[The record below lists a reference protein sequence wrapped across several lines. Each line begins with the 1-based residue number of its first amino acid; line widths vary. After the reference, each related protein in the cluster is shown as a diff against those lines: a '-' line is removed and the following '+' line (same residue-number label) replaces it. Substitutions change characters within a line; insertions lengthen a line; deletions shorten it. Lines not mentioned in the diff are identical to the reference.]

1 MDQRESNLDEMR
13 GKSHEKGWIYYGIN
27 IWRENGKKRTGA
39 RPEKWQDLESST
51 YNNQTNISI
60 LTGNKSKI
68 IVVDLD
74 RKDEAYT
81 AKKWFE
87 ENIGPLNEEE
97 TLITETGSKGHHIYY
112 KYDERVKNNQ
122 IKNQSGSGSRKLK
135 KGETKKNC
143 FSHGS
148 VQMRQED
155 TSQLM
160 GVLQVTLRKEE
171 DDIYNSLVGNI
182 QECAKKEK
190 YRKMEG
196 TGAVYKR
203 KRAFAYELF
212 IEKPEK
218 FLNTILRG
226 NPMWL
231 SNAYN
236 IQKLS
241 LYMTK
246 YDDHNFP
253 YLETDEAWYGFKNGI
268 YNIETCEFVEIP
280 EGCDD
285 VEEEYICEEKLGEKV
300 VRKYFDINFRKT
312 LNTEHF
318 DKVLKYQFNDEVV
331 EFIYAMIGRMF
342 GIRDKWDVML
352 YLLGESGCGKSVV
365 LDVVRSF
372 FDKVGNINETFEDKF
387 GLGYIKDKDIIWG
400 KLADV

>member
-1 MDQRESNLDEMR
+1 
-13 GKSHEKGWIYYGIN
+13 
-27 IWRENGKKRTGA
+27 
-39 RPEKWQDLESST
+39 
-51 YNNQTNISI
+51 
-60 LTGNKSKI
+60 
-68 IVVDLD
+68 
-74 RKDEAYT
+74 
-81 AKKWFE
+81 
-87 ENIGPLNEEE
+87 
-97 TLITETGSKGHHIYY
+97 
-112 KYDERVKNNQ
+112 
-122 IKNQSGSGSRKLK
+122 
-135 KGETKKNC
+135 
-143 FSHGS
+143 
-148 VQMRQED
+148 
-155 TSQLM
+155 
-160 GVLQVTLRKEE
+160 
-171 DDIYNSLVGNI
+171 
-182 QECAKKEK
+182 
-190 YRKMEG
+190 MEG

-312 LNTEHF
+312 LNTENF

-387 GLGYIKDKDIIWG
+387 GLGYIKDKDIVISDNLPKEIHRFLPQQTFQSMVSGGNMGQISRRVMVAQFENIVRQKDTSLIDRIRKEELDAILYKSTLLYKKWEERVGNKSIWDVAPSYFIEKQEDLRTERNPFFKIAG
-400 KLADV
+400 KITNEDVVNNTGSKNYTSEDVIKGIKVR